1 MNAKKKFKLK
11 SILIMLALIPLITA
25 VVVIAL
31 ASYRIMMTSLK
42 DSTRE
47 QLIVASKALREY
59 YEYDI
64 VNNNDL
70 VDGFIRYDTAYID
83 SMKSTGVDLTLFK
96 GNIRFMTTILDS
108 NGKRIEGTPASDAVW
123 KAVSAGKDYYS
134 DNVLINGI
142 TYHVYY
148 MPIKFANKVYGMAFS
163 GKPATEIHEAQRK
176 IFLAIASVSC
186 VLLLIF
192 SVVTLIVA
200 RNVANPLREVA
211 ERIEKLLDTDLDA
224 TINSKSNIYETAQLI
239 GAAEQ
244 LSRVLNDVI
253 GKIRSSAYSLTDT
266 VKSTAE
272 MVKESSFSA
281 GQIAESMQDL
291 AKTTTTM
298 AISVKSINDNV
309 NNMGNVIEQAVKNV
323 DNLNKS
329 SGNMNDANKEALECI
344 KDVTASSRKSS
355 SAIDIIQGK
364 IKATNEAIVRISEMV
379 NIIASIASQTNL
391 LSLNAGIEAARAGD
405 AGKGFGVVAGEIKKL
420 AEQSNESANK
430 IREIV
435 EEIESLSSEC
445 VENAENVKALIVEE
459 GELLS
464 DTHKKFDDLN
474 KDIQASIGEI
484 SSVSEI
490 TTQLEA
496 IKNTILGEIN
506 DLAAIS
512 EETSATN
519 EEVAASIE
527 GIAENVKTVSEDT
540 DTMNDL
546 AGTLKEAMAYFK

>member
-70 VDGFIRYDTAYID
+70 VDGFIRY
-83 SMKSTGVDLTLFK
+83 KSTGVDLTLFK

-344 KDVTASSRKSS
+344 KDVTASSHKSS

-405 AGKGFGVVAGEIKKL
+405 AGKGFGVVAAEIKKL

-464 DTHKKFDDLN
+464 DTHKKFDDL
-474 KDIQASIGEI
+474 K
-484 SSVSEI
+484 SEI